1 MLKVINVNKLIDAG
15 CIFIF
20 WVADWFAMLNEKMM
34 GDLDK
39 IRTVGRYF
47 IEIWKAAGMKMSNVK
62 FLWASDFINQRP
74 DEYWMRVM

>member
-1 MLKVINVNKLIDAG
+1 
-15 CIFIF
+15 
-20 WVADWFAMLNEKMM
+20 M

-39 IRTVGRYF
+39 IRTVGWYF